1 MKHIPKSDEEL
12 LDELLAKNAKLSTS
26 NKRITKDAKA
36 DLEKKKEL
44 EFARDDKLANA
55 SEVSDV
61 ETVVPSNAL
70 FSVDVNLENLK
81 DHLA

>member
-1 MKHIPKSDEEL
+1 M
-12 LDELLAKNAKLSTS
+12 LDEFLAKNAKLSTS
-26 NKRITKDAKA
+26 NRRITKDAKA
-36 DLEKKKEL
+36 ELDKKKEL
-44 EFARDDKLANA
+44 EFARDEKLANA

-61 ETVVPSNAL
+61 ETVVPSNVL